1 MTHMLRPVLETI
13 KKLVACEYVISDKIL
28 NVLGVGGWY
37 FSCRFD
43 ARGLFAYPVDPN
55 EVADYLDVIKTPMDF
70 ETMTKKLENDEYLT
84 IDQIQVM
91 SKE

>member
-1 MTHMLRPVLETI
+1 M
-13 KKLVACEYVISDKIL
+13 
-28 NVLGVGGWY
+28 
-37 FSCRFD
+37 
-43 ARGLFAYPVDPN
+43 FAYPVDPN